1 MTRKPSP
8 GTRQAGVRARL
19 LTLRVLLAAALLC
32 CAAQSHAQSPTSF
45 DPNRASDD
53 TTYDVV
59 TDTTYDVV
67 TDTTYDVVTDTTYD
81 DSTDTAYDD
90 STDTAYDDDYWAP
103 ALTPQEVDTRV
114 REVLSRQAM
123 HFCNDPEHVLYRG
136 ERPLCAFAEAAK
148 ERCPALP
155 QVCARPSRLDRV
167 GAGFGGGSGGS
178 SRGARDWF
186 DDSESKEYRLT
197 LPQGLG
203 QVLRLLFWAFAIA
216 AAITV
221 LYLVAKNWMFGS
233 DRTPEEASEPTE
245 SEAPVPL
252 APGLSEEVE
261 RDVKRLLDRAHA
273 HARAGRIEAALNDV
287 HAALL
292 RYLEARALLRL
303 HRSKTNG
310 DHVRALA
317 AHPQLQGVLREVVND
332 LERVQFGKNPASS
345 DKVVGLLGQVT
356 HLIGPA
362 LWCLLIAASSVALCA
377 CKEVPAGRGAT
388 DNWGVTADTSAAGF
402 SVLAELLS
410 AQEREVKN
418 HVGGFEKI
426 DDTVDT
432 LVVYDSTDLND
443 EDWADLEKWAAQGHH
458 LVIAGEHS
466 GARYFGVGLDGP
478 ECARPP
484 VLTAEYGGPKRAEP
498 PIYGHPATLTLTA
511 PVSTLELEEATA
523 TPITCDNAPLVAQRQ
538 LEQGDVTFLAN
549 ADLFANA
556 SMAAANNAPIM
567 LGLLGEH
574 GTVKFA
580 GAMAG
585 AGTES
590 PYEAL
595 ADARLAPLL
604 WQGLLV
610 LLIFYFGRG
619 AAFRPARDPE
629 QDRRQEFI
637 RHIHALGRAYSRG
650 KAASHALRSYAA
662 WALDRL
668 KERVRP
674 GTRMSLVELAESV
687 AKRTGRPQNEVLEVL
702 AEAATSKGNQS
713 AARERDLSTLR
724 QLEKLV
730 METKG
735 TR

>member
-1 MTRKPSP
+1 MTRNPSP
-8 GTRQAGVRARL
+8 GTRQAGIRARL
-19 LTLRVLLAAALLC
+19 LVLRVLLSAALLC
-32 CAAQSHAQSPTSF
+32 WAVQSRAQSPTSF
-45 DPNRASDD
+45 DPNAASDD
-53 TTYDVV
+53 A
-59 TDTTYDVV
+59 
-67 TDTTYDVVTDTTYD
+67 TYD

-90 STDTAYDDDYWAP
+90 SADTAYDDDYWAP
-103 ALTPQEVDTRV
+103 ALTPQEVDTRI
-114 REVLSRQAM
+114 REILSRQAM

-155 QVCARPSRLDRV
+155 QVCARPSHWDRV
-167 GAGFGGGSGGS
+167 GTGFGGGNGGGS

-245 SEAPVPL
+245 NEAPVPL

-332 LERVQFGKNPASS
+332 LERVQFGKNPAAP

-362 LWCLLIAASSVALCA
+362 LWCLLVAGSSVALCA
-377 CKEVPAGRGAT
+377 CEEVPEGRGAT

-426 DDTVDT
+426 DDAVDT

-443 EDWADLEKWAAQGHH
+443 EDWASLEKWVTQGHH
-458 LVIAGEHS
+458 LVLAGEHS

-478 ECARPP
+478 ECDGPP

-523 TPITCDNAPLVAQRQ
+523 TATPITCDDAPLVAQRQ
-538 LEQGDVTFLAN
+538 LDQGDVTFLSN